1 MANQYVNHV
10 IVNGTAII
18 DLRSDTVDASHLAQG
33 YTAHDKSGA
42 PITGTMSGG
51 GGGIPEPSP
60 ITAGDTPIYSEYD
73 TIVATGTTAKTAY
86 SYTVKKAGTY
96 RIKASFT
103 ASNNNVT
110 AQIRVN
116 NVSKKAATW
125 TRSGSISSNYYCD
138 LSVDVALAVGDV
150 VTCYLL
156 AGSSSRGVVAHAMDV
171 CINWDNTF

>member
-1 MANQYVNHV
+1 MANQYVNKV
-10 IVNGTAII
+10 VVNGQTQL
-18 DLRSDTVDASHLAQG
+18 DLTSDTVDAAHLAQG
-33 YTAHDKSGA
+33 FTAHDKSGA

-51 GGGIPEPSP
+51 GGIPEPSP
-60 ITAGDTPIYSEYD
+60 ISAGNTPVFSVYE
-73 TIVATGTTAKTAY
+73 THVATGNSAQTCY
-86 SYTVKKAGTY
+86 SYTAKKAGTY

-103 ASNNNVT
+103 ASNSAVT

-156 AGSSSRGVVAHAMDV
+156 AGSTSRGVVAHAMDV

>member
-1 MANQYVNHV
+1 MVNKV
-10 IVNGTAII
+10 IYGGNTLI
-18 DLRSDTVDASHLAQG
+18 DLTTDTVDASHLAQG

-42 PITGTMSGG
+42 TITGTMSG

-60 ITAGDTPIYSEYD
+60 ITAGNTPIYSVYE
-73 TIVATGTTAKTAY
+73 TKVATGTSAQTVY

-116 NVSKKAATW
+116 GVNKKAATW
-125 TRSGSISSNYYCD
+125 TRSGSLSSNYYCD
-138 LSVDVALAVGDV
+138 LSVDVSMSVGDV

-156 AGSSSRGVVAHAMDV
+156 AGSSSRGVVAHAMDI
-171 CINWDNTF
+171 CINWDTGF